1 MHVGW
6 NRNAKNTRKR
16 DVFDEFLMSER
27 PAKAPKA
34 VWTRTLAREAPKNE
48 IWMPK
53 STRRVRVQIQKSR
66 ENVWFL
72 QCFTKSE

>member
-6 NRNAKNTRKR
+6 NRNAKNTQKR
-16 DVFDEFLMSER
+16 DVFDEFLRSGR

-34 VWTRTLAREAPKNE
+34 VWTRTLARETPKNE

-53 STRRVRVQIQKSR
+53 STRRVRVQIQKS
-66 ENVWFL
+66 
-72 QCFTKSE
+72 

>member
-16 DVFDEFLMSER
+16 YVFDEFLRSGR

-34 VWTRTLAREAPKNE
+34 VWTRALARETPKNE

-53 STRRVRVQIQKSR
+53 STRRVRVQIQKS
-66 ENVWFL
+66 
-72 QCFTKSE
+72 

>member
-16 DVFDEFLMSER
+16 NVFDEFLRSGR

-34 VWTRTLAREAPKNE
+34 VWTRTLAREAPK
-48 IWMPK
+48 MRFGSLKARSRLAPK
-53 STRRVRVQIQKSR
+53 FQKRAKTRGFC
-66 ENVWFL
+66 NVA
-72 QCFTKSE
+72 KKGK